1 MTPPDE
7 FQVLASPQSTLT
19 RGLAQV
25 GWFLVG
31 VALIGGLPLAFE
43 FPFLN
48 PGLILLPAVLAM
60 LTVVAFGQVL
70 QRARRKKAEAVLTHV
85 AAAIAL
91 ELPLSQYLN
100 AAERDA
106 RGGVRRR
113 LRRLLFKLETG
124 SSLARALW
132 ATAGELP
139 LTLQYRVAAAE
150 RAGTLP
156 AALPRLMQQERQ
168 RASTHAQIRADRAYG
183 LTLLL
188 VFTLVFVIVCVFVI
202 PKYSMLLRDFRL
214 EPPLLV
220 RWFVQSQWVGSV
232 LMLLIVPLAVAVMA
246 LLARSARALIDSRPT
261 FSIWRGLTQRLA
273 WHAPVFGRLIRH
285 REMAAVCDAM
295 EQMLHHGVPLPDAI
309 AWTAL
314 PMLNPVLR
322 GRLLRWRQ
330 WILEGEAT
338 ASAAQL
344 SRLPRLFC
352 DLLAGARSDMPG
364 AVAFAGRAFGS
375 ASERLA
381 IVLRSLLPVM
391 ITAFFAGLV
400 LFLALSMFEPMVA
413 LIDALADKAVM

>member
-7 FQVLASPQSTLT
+7 FQFLASPQSTLT

-25 GWFLVG
+25 GWFLLG

-43 FPFLN
+43 FPFVN
-48 PGLILLPAVLAM
+48 PGLVLLPAVLAM
-60 LTVVAFGQVL
+60 LTVAAIGQA
-70 QRARRKKAEAVLTHV
+70 QQSSRRKKAEAVLTHV

-91 ELPLSQYLN
+91 ELPLSRYLT

-106 RGGVRRR
+106 RGGVKRR
-113 LRRLLFKLETG
+113 LRRLLFRLETG

-132 ATAGELP
+132 VTAGELP
-139 LTLQYRVAAAE
+139 LPLQYRIAAAE

-156 AALPRLMQQERQ
+156 QALPRLMRQERR
-168 RASTHAQIRADRAYG
+168 RASTHAQIRADLAYG

-188 VFTLVFVIVCVFVI
+188 VFTAVFVIVCLFVI
-202 PKYSMLLRDFRL
+202 QKYSMLLTDFHL

-220 RWFVQSQWVGSV
+220 RWFVQTQWIGSV
-232 LMLLIVPLAVAVMA
+232 LMLLILPLAVAVMA
-246 LLARSARALIDSRPT
+246 LLARSTRALFDSRPN

-273 WHAPVFGRLIRH
+273 WYAPVFGRLIRQH
-285 REMAAVCDAM
+285 EMAAVCDAM
-295 EQMLHHGVPLPDAI
+295 EQMLHQGVPLPDSI

-322 GRLLRWRQ
+322 DRLLRWRQ
-330 WILEGEAT
+330 RILQGEAT
-338 ASAAQL
+338 ASAARM

-391 ITAFFAGLV
+391 VTAFFAVLV

-413 LIDALADKAVM
+413 LIDALAAKGMM